1 MRQEIIPKI
10 QPVEK
15 SNEFVGIKI
24 EEGVPVIY
32 VPQIFRKSSD
42 VNTLKKDLLL
52 FLKSIEIS
60 KSVEKTRLKAA
71 PTDEHE
77 EVWPIESYIWIIH
90 DYIANGVYYNREKI
104 YVNENKGKID
114 WKRTMRSAPVM
125 SNGNMIYDKIVS
137 SKMRATNDIVS
148 QIYKICVFQSQI
160 RFGWIYGYNISID
173 VEQIK
178 SIKEMIFIIL
188 NEMKQTFDDEKKLRF
203 SHMLHILK
211 NIEGSNALS
220 RNYTYG
226 IENYYYVFENM
237 VDSIFHGI
245 EKKELKKYNPNGYW
259 KIRNQEAIE
268 SSELRPDTIH
278 IDGDKM
284 YIIDAKMY
292 QYGFTKLFED
302 LPTTSSMQ
310 KQITYGDYVK
320 TVAGNDVHIR
330 NSFVLP
336 YNKELDFFKH
346 DQNITKYLDGDL
358 AYLGEAYVAWRND
371 RKEEYDT
378 IYTFMID
385 LNYLLNNYAKED
397 KSCLFILTEK
407 IEELVKNG
415 SLGR

>member
-1 MRQEIIPKI
+1 MI

-15 SNEFVGIKI
+15 YNEFVGIKI

-32 VPQIFRKSSD
+32 VPQTFRQSND
-42 VNTLKKDLLL
+42 VSTLKKDLLL

-60 KSVEKTRLKAA
+60 KSVEKTRVKTA
-71 PTDEHE
+71 PIDECE
-77 EVWPIESYIWIIH
+77 EIWPIESYIWIIR

-104 YVNENKGKID
+104 YVNENRGKID

-125 SNGNMIYDKIVS
+125 SNENIIYDKIVS
-137 SKMRATNDIVS
+137 SKMTATNDIVS
-148 QIYKICVFQSQI
+148 QIYKICVFQSQV
-160 RFGWIYGYNISID
+160 RFGWIYGYNISLD

-178 SIKEMIFIIL
+178 SIKEMIYIVL

-203 SHMLHILK
+203 RHMLHILK
-211 NIEGSNALS
+211 TIEGTNALS
-220 RNYTYG
+220 KNYTYG

-237 VDSIFHGI
+237 VDRIFYGI
-245 EKKELKKYNPNGYW
+245 EKKELKKFNPNGYW
-259 KIRNQEAIE
+259 KIRNQEAVE
-268 SSELRPDTIH
+268 SSKLRPDTIH

-292 QYGFTKLFED
+292 QYGYTKQFKD

-320 TVAGNDVHIR
+320 SIVGKDVHIR

-336 YNKELDFFKH
+336 YNKELALFKLDH
-346 DQNITKYLDGDL
+346 NIVKYLDGNL
-358 AYLGEAYVAWRND
+358 AYLGEAFVAWRND
-371 RKEEYDT
+371 RKEDYDV

-385 LNYLLNNYAKED
+385 LNFLLNNYGKED
-397 KSCLFILTEK
+397 KSCLFTLIKE
-407 IEELVKNG
+407 IEGLVKDK
-415 SLGR
+415 SFVKK